1 MCSRRLSSALGI
13 ALVAVCATAHADDSA
28 ALALSPRLTATVTNG
43 KEAIE
48 AGIEL
53 TIGQPKHDDGAQP
66 TKTDGDTPAVEP
78 VPREVGR
85 VFATVTT
92 PFGSGTVV
100 RIDKNT
106 SDWRLNFG
114 GDLLV
119 KARREPTGNDDADLS
134 WARYGL
140 ALSVGHAEF
149 GYFPGAG
156 FDQSTESHWSL
167 SGTAHAI
174 WVHARHNEKWAP
186 QLALTYDRT
195 YAASGAVGVVGPAL
209 PGVAG
214 LVTRT
219 ISIAPP
225 DATPALVARFSLP
238 FALWPSSQVLL
249 GPSVSHAFSGR
260 DRGLSPFT
268 GDSGRIEGELW
279 VYYFPKQKGLTN
291 VRLGIS
297 PFVSVLTYGD
307 DGKDRTSFGALAEL
321 RITTELYEY

>member
-1 MCSRRLSSALGI
+1 MCSRRLSSALGT

-28 ALALSPRLTATVTNG
+28 AVALSPRVTATVTNG
-43 KEAIE
+43 KQAIE
-48 AGIEL
+48 AGIEV
-53 TIGQPKHDDGAQP
+53 TIGPPKQDNAAQP
-66 TKTDGDTPAVEP
+66 TKTDGDTPALESSP
-78 VPREVGR
+78 SGVGR

-100 RIDKNT
+100 RIDENT
-106 SDWRLNFG
+106 TDWRLKLG

-119 KARREPTGNDDADLS
+119 KDLRKPTGIDDADLS

-140 ALSVGHAEF
+140 ELSVGHAEF

-156 FDQSTESHWSL
+156 FDQATESHWSL

-195 YAASGAVGVVGPAL
+195 YAASAPITVVGPTVS
-209 PGVAG
+209 GVAG
-214 LVTRT
+214 LVSRT
-219 ISIAPP
+219 IPIAPP
-225 DATPALVARFSLP
+225 DVRPALVARASLP
-238 FALWPSSQVLL
+238 FALWPSSQILL
-249 GPSVSHAFSGR
+249 GPSVSHTFFGSDRETASPPGASGR
-260 DRGLSPFT
+260 L
-268 GDSGRIEGELW
+268 EGELW
-279 VYYFPKQKGLTN
+279 IYYFPNQKGLTN

-297 PFVSVLTYGD
+297 PFVSVRTYGD
-307 DGKDRTSFGALAEL
+307 DQMDRTSFGALAEL